1 MNDNNENM
9 SMLTFIT
16 KVYEICYYVQGIYTN
31 CTRYMKCTRYYGRDL
46 IIIERVE
53 VYKYTNTKAKR

>member
-31 CTRYMKCTRYYGRDL
+31 CTRYMNLMYKVLWKRLDYY
-46 IIIERVE
+46 
-53 VYKYTNTKAKR
+53 

>member
-1 MNDNNENM
+1 MKKLDFGHFYFYFFMNDNNENM

-31 CTRYMKCTRYYGRDL
+31 CTRYMNLMYKVLWKRLDYY
-46 IIIERVE
+46 
-53 VYKYTNTKAKR
+53 